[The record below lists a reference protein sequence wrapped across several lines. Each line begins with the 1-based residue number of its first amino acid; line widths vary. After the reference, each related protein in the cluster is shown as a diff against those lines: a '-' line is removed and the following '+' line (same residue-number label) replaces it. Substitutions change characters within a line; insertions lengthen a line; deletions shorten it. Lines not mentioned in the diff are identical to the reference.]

1 MQTWLFMVLFVS
13 APVSCLG
20 YKTLSAKG
28 TVEPTWEL
36 YEEKSFTKR
45 TTNSKQDVNIKRLSE
60 LIFRSIK
67 VYGMELTGIA
77 ELAKELTVDVG
88 FLLTQDNDSR
98 RIFRQQKCAN
108 GRNCFLIFKME
119 KHNTRSSNRIGTFFN
134 CHTRQFVLNVDYV
147 LLIPMNRAAERRC
160 NEMMRDKIDVKLE
173 GLVQTLNTWKQVS
186 QNALN
191 K

>member
-1 MQTWLFMVLFVS
+1 MRLWLFLILFVG
-13 APVSCLG
+13 APTALYG
-20 YKTLSAKG
+20 YLRFPREKAK
-28 TVEPTWEL
+28 WEL

-45 TTNSKQDVNIKRLSE
+45 TTNAKQNVNVKKLSE

-67 VYGMELTGIA
+67 VYGMELAGVA

-98 RIFRQQKCAN
+98 RIFRQQECAN
-108 GRNCFLIFKME
+108 GKKCFLIFKME
-119 KHNTRSSNRIGTFFN
+119 KNNSQFSNRVGALFRCNTRHFMI
-134 CHTRQFVLNVDYV
+134 HVEYA

-160 NEMMRDKIDVKLE
+160 NEMMRDKIDLKLD
-173 GLVQTLNTWKQVS
+173 GLVHNMNAWKQLV
-186 QNALN
+186 